1 VRKIRNLDEL
11 RETIRD
17 LEHQNYVN
25 EQHMRGKVAEIADRL
40 KPANLIRNL
49 FGQLIGGA
57 DIRGNLLRMAAG
69 LATSFVVK
77 KFFKKGIAAKS

>member
-1 VRKIRNLDEL
+1 
-11 RETIRD
+11 
-17 LEHQNYVN
+17 
-25 EQHMRGKVAEIADRL
+25 MRGKVAEIADRL